1 MKPGRHDIRHQVLI
15 TGAELHELQR
25 HTALMAESFGLDRR
39 IEEYRG
45 TRPLGLYRWDLE
57 CLLEVM
63 GTALVDR
70 RTYPSQDAPGYQALN
85 ALNARV
91 QAEYDAHYGDEQSG

>member
-39 IEEYRG
+39 IEAYRG
-45 TRPLGLYRWDLE
+45 TRPLSLYRWDLE
-57 CLLEVM
+57 CLLA
-63 GTALVDR
+63 ALRIALADQR
-70 RTYPSQDAPGYQALN
+70 RYSSPGAAGYQPLHALN
-85 ALNARV
+85 MRL
-91 QAEYDAHYGDEQSG
+91 QAEYDAHYDERSR

>member
-15 TGAELHELQR
+15 ADAELRELKR
-25 HTALMAESFGLDRR
+25 HTPLMAESFSLDRR

-57 CLLEVM
+57 
-63 GTALVDR
+63 
-70 RTYPSQDAPGYQALN
+70 
-85 ALNARV
+85 
-91 QAEYDAHYGDEQSG
+91 